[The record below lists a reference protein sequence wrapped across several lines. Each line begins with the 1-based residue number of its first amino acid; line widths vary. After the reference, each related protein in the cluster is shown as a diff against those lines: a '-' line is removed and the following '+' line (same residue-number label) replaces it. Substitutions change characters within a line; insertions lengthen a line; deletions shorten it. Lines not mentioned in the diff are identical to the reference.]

1 MGGERDYQTR
11 VVPGIERTI
20 KSGLNTR
27 PAFQDRRGLN
37 AGCPHRGLVIHTYA
51 TDAPKRKE
59 NRPDTTRVY
68 EVECDVLLTK
78 SLIFLERVPVAQKEH
93 GVNDA
98 EPWIPRPAKRVIGGG
113 NLNFTR
119 VSARGVLQD
128 LPPHLAD
135 VDGDQ
140 VLVQFMEGDPEKP
153 IITHA
158 ISHTKTKRL
167 VVEGSGW
174 AESDEGESRGTPY
187 QNEKYFRYRGV
198 EVRINDD
205 GDVLLDTV
213 GATADEENETPA
225 VTGGQVRVRVKSTQR
240 FTIQMGDV
248 DVLEV
253 WQNPVTEQ
261 VHVDLGEG
269 ASEAIVRGNKLTTW
283 LLAHMHPD
291 AVGGTLPPVDPA
303 GVPPVSLGAGDHL
316 SDDHKTK

>member
-1 MGGERDYQTR
+1 MGGEREYQTR
-11 VVPGIERTI
+11 VIPGIKRTV
-20 KSGLNTR
+20 KSGLNTHPR
-27 PAFQDRRGLN
+27 FQDKRGLN
-37 AGCPHRGLVIHTYA
+37 AGCPHRGLIMQTYA
-51 TDAPKRKE
+51 TDAAKRKE

-98 EPWIPRPAKRVIGGG
+98 DPWIPRPAKRVIGGG
-113 NLNFTR
+113 SLNFTR

-128 LPPHLAD
+128 LPPHLGD

-167 VVEGSGW
+167 VVEGTGW
-174 AESDEGESRGTPY
+174 EESDEGASRGTPH
-187 QNEKYFRYRGV
+187 QKEKYLRYRGV

-213 GATADEENETPA
+213 GATGDEENETPA
-225 VTGGQVRVRVKSTQR
+225 TTGGQVRVRVKSTEK
-240 FTIQMGDV
+240 FTIQMGDT

-253 WQNPVTEQ
+253 WQNPTTGQ
-261 VHVDLGEG
+261 VHVDLGED
-269 ASEAIVRGNKLTTW
+269 ASEAIVRGDKLTTW
-283 LLAHMHPD
+283 ILAHMHPD
-291 AVGGTLPPVDPA
+291 ATGGTAPPVDPSGA
-303 GVPPVSLGAGDHL
+303 VSMAAGDHL
-316 SDDHKTK
+316 SDDHKVK